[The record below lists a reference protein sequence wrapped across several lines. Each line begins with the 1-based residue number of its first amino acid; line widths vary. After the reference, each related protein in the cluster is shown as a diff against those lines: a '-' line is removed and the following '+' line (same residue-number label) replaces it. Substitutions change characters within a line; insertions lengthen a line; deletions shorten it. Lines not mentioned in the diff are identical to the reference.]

1 MTKFPVDAPRARV
14 IKAFRS
20 LGFQIVREAEHISMA
35 RVNPD
40 GTTTPITIP
49 GHAHIKAS
57 TLRTVCTHA
66 GIARQ
71 DFLDAYEDA

>member
-1 MTKFPVDAPRARV
+1 MPKFPVDAPRARV
-14 IKAFRS
+14 IRAFRS
-20 LGFQIVREAEHISMA
+20 LGFQVVREAEHISMA

-49 GHAHIKAS
+49 GHARIKAS

-71 DFLDAYEDA
+71 DFIDAYEDA

>member
-1 MTKFPVDAPRARV
+1 MPRFPIDAPRARV
-14 IKAFRS
+14 IRAFRS
-20 LGFQIVREAEHISMA
+20 LGFQVVREAEHISMA

-49 GHAHIKAS
+49 GHAQIKAS

-71 DFLDAYEDA
+71 DFIDAYEDA

>member
-1 MTKFPVDAPRARV
+1 MSKFPVDAPRARV
-14 IKAFRS
+14 IRAFRS
-20 LGFQIVREAEHISMA
+20 LGFQVVREAEHISMA

-49 GHAHIKAS
+49 GHARIKAS

-71 DFLDAYEDA
+71 DFIDAYEDA

>member
-14 IKAFRS
+14 IKAYRS
-20 LGFQIVREAEHISMA
+20 LGFQVVREAEHISLV
-35 RVNPD
+35 RVNRD

-49 GHAHIKAS
+49 GHARIKAS

>member
-1 MTKFPVDAPRARV
+1 MPRFPIDAPRARV
-14 IKAFRS
+14 IRAFRS
-20 LGFQIVREAEHISMA
+20 LGFQVVREAEHISMA

-49 GHAHIKAS
+49 GHARIKAS

-71 DFLDAYEDA
+71 DFIHAYEDA

>member
-20 LGFQIVREAEHISMA
+20 LGCQVVREAEHISLV

-49 GHAHIKAS
+49 GHARIKAS

>member
-1 MTKFPVDAPRARV
+1 MAKFPVDAPRARV

-20 LGFQIVREAEHISMA
+20 LGFQVVREAEHISMV

-40 GTTTPITIP
+40 GTSTPITIP
-49 GHAHIKAS
+49 GHARIKAS

-66 GIARQ
+66 GIPRQ
-71 DFLDAYEDA
+71 DFIDACKDE

>member
-1 MTKFPVDAPRARV
+1 MPRFPIDAPRARV
-14 IKAFRS
+14 IRAFRS
-20 LGFQIVREAEHISMA
+20 LGFQVVREAEHISMA

-49 GHAHIKAS
+49 GHARIKAS

-66 GIARQ
+66 GIARR
-71 DFLDAYEDA
+71 DFIDAYEDA

>member
-20 LGFQIVREAEHISMA
+20 LGFQVVREAEHISLV

-49 GHAHIKAS
+49 GHARIKAS

>member
-1 MTKFPVDAPRARV
+1 MPRFPIDAPRARV
-14 IKAFRS
+14 IRAFRS
-20 LGFQIVREAEHISMA
+20 LGFQVVREAEHISMA

-49 GHAHIKAS
+49 GHARIKAS

-71 DFLDAYEDA
+71 DFIDAYEDA

>member
-1 MTKFPVDAPRARV
+1 MTKFPIDAPRARV

-20 LGFQIVREAEHISMA
+20 LGFQIVREAEHISLV

-49 GHAHIKAS
+49 GHARIKAS

>member
-1 MTKFPVDAPRARV
+1 MAKFPVDAPRARV
-14 IKAFRS
+14 IRTFRS
-20 LGFQIVREAEHISMA
+20 LGFQIVREAEHISMS

-49 GHAHIKAS
+49 GHAKIKAS